1 MRLFK
6 EMFIILLALFAGLYL
21 MFPSFIPDFLPIIGW
36 IDEGFCTLI
45 LANTASYY
53 GINLTSI
60 YGTNPGRK
68 KVIVRRKKQPM
79 EAEDEA

>member
-6 EMFIILLALFAGLYL
+6 EMAIVGLAIFAAIYL
-21 MFPSFIPDFLPIIGW
+21 MFPSFIPDVLPFVGW

-53 GINLTSI
+53 GINLTNI
-60 YGTNPGRK
+60 YGKPEARK
-68 KVIVRRKKQPM
+68 TIVRRKKRTP
-79 EAEDEA
+79 AE